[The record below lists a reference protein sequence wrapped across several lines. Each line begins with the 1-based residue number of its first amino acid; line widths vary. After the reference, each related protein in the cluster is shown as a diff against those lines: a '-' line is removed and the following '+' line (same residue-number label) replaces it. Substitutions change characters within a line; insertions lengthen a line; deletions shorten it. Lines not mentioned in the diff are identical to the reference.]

1 MNIWMDAGE
10 YQPMKRSQWKIVL
23 EGIFYGFVCLTALG
37 LGSYR
42 GLHDSNPLM
51 SAAIVGRLNPFHT
64 DPFKGYDEYFI
75 LVLGTDVDYDDRGRV
90 VSDSARADS
99 IQLIRFDFVNTAVG
113 VLGIPRDTYIEL
125 SGYKP
130 MKINELHKVGGREA
144 VAQAVTQ
151 LTGINPDR
159 VVEINFEFVKRA
171 VDAVGGLDIFVNK
184 RLYYVDRSGDLYI
197 DFKPGRQHMDGTQA
211 LGFVRF
217 RHSDSEVDRA
227 KRQQDFLIAFK
238 RRVAQNPQ
246 YLPELS
252 KIVMDML
259 KQYFD
264 EEEVVSLAEF
274 VRTVPTTH
282 VRHASLPVRDG
293 PMHPKFYY
301 YPIWDKIP
309 QTLIDAGLRTEAP
322 TGTSVSLR

>member
-1 MNIWMDAGE
+1 MNIWMDAGD
-10 YQPMKRSQWKIVL
+10 YQPIKRSRWKTAL
-23 EGIFYGFVCLTALG
+23 GWIFYVLVCLLALG
-37 LGSYR
+37 LGTYR
-42 GLHDSNPLM
+42 GLHDTNPLM

-64 DPFKGYDEYFI
+64 DPFAGHDEYFI
-75 LVLGTDVDYDDRGRV
+75 LVLGTDVDYDERGRV

-99 IQLIRFDFVNTAVG
+99 IQLIRFDFLNRAVG
-113 VLGIPRDTYIEL
+113 MLAIPRDTYIEL
-125 SGYKP
+125 RGYKP
-130 MKINELHKVGGREA
+130 MKINELHKVGGKEA

-151 LTGINPDR
+151 LTGIVPDR

-171 VDAVGGLDIFVNK
+171 VDAVGGVEIYVNK
-184 RLYYVDRSGDLYI
+184 RLYYVDRSGGLYI
-197 DFKPGRQHMDGTQA
+197 DFKPGRHHMNGDQA

-217 RHSDSEVDRA
+217 RHTDSEVDRG

-246 YLPELS
+246 FLPELS

-259 KQYFD
+259 KQYFE

-274 VRTVPTTH
+274 IRTVPTTH
-282 VRHASLPVRDG
+282 VRHASLPVREG
-293 PMHPKFYY
+293 PVHPKFYY

-309 QTLIDAGLRTEAP
+309 QTLIDAGLRPATRS
-322 TGTSVSLR
+322 GTAVSLR